1 MILDK
6 ESLFSDDQAITATAA
21 STNVVDLGVSRD
33 IGKGIPVP
41 VLIQVTADFATLTSL
56 TAEIQTSDDE
66 AFSSSDTLATSG
78 AIAAADLVAGY
89 QFPVQYM
96 PINTKRYVRVNY
108 TVAGT
113 APTAGTVTAGI
124 VASHQHGY

>member
-6 ESLFSDDQAITATAA
+6 ENLFSDDQAITASAA

-33 IGKGIPVP
+33 IGKGVPVP

-56 TAEIQTSDDE
+56 TAEIETSDSED
-66 AFSSSDTLATSG
+66 FSSSETLATSG
-78 AIAAADLVAGY
+78 AIPAADLVAGY
-89 QFPVQYM
+89 QFPMQYM
-96 PINTKRYVRVNY
+96 PLGTKRYVRVNY

-113 APTAGTVTAGI
+113 NASAGTVTAGI
-124 VASHQHGY
+124 VAAHQHGH

>member
-6 ESLFSDDQAITATAA
+6 ENLFSDDQAITASAA

-33 IGKGIPVP
+33 IGKGVPVP

-56 TAEIQTSDDE
+56 TAEIETSDDE
-66 AFSSSDTLATSG
+66 GFSSSETLATSG
-78 AIAAADLVAGY
+78 AIPAADLVAGY
-89 QFPVQYM
+89 QFPMQYM
-96 PINTKRYVRVNY
+96 PLGTKRYVRVNY

-113 APTAGTVTAGI
+113 NASAGTVTAGV
-124 VASHQHGY
+124 VAAHQHGH

>member
-33 IGKGIPVP
+33 IGKGVPIP

-56 TAEIQTSDDE
+56 TAEIQTSDSED
-66 AFSSSDTLATSG
+66 FSSSDTLAASG
-78 AIAAADLVAGY
+78 AIAAADLLAGY

-96 PINTKRYVRVNY
+96 PINTKRYLRVNY
-108 TVAGT
+108 TVAGSN
-113 APTAGTVTAGI
+113 ATAGTVTAGV
-124 VASHQHGY
+124 VASHQHGH